1 MKALMRFILGM
12 SFLAAV
18 TYEKPT
24 TVSPARMISVARSA
38 EPVSLEMHKKRGH
51 LLQKR

>member
-24 TVSPARMISVARSA
+24 TVSPARMISAARS

>member
-24 TVSPARMISVARSA
+24 TVSPARMISVAHS
-38 EPVSLEMHKKRGH
+38 EPMSLELHKKRGH